1 MGGFSLF
8 NIVFVAG
15 LLMSVRVM
23 VAGVERDRG
32 DAGAIVRTRWAMLAG
47 ALTLTGFVGS
57 LLARLHVSGG
67 VTAVASIVAVAI
79 GVLSARVLVH
89 RAVAMPVTDHE
100 FDPRFAM
107 QGVPA
112 VVVDAIPA
120 FGTGRVRLPARS
132 GEGAMVAARSL
143 DGTSIGRDVEVGVER
158 IDDGVAFVEVWSAIE
173 ARL

>member
-8 NIVFVAG
+8 HIVFVAG

-23 VAGVERDRG
+23 VAGVERARG
-32 DAGAIVRTRWAMLAG
+32 EAGTVVRTRWAMLAG

-57 LLARLHVSGG
+57 LLVRQRASGVAITLASM
-67 VTAVASIVAVAI
+67 VTVAV
-79 GVLSARVLVH
+79 GVLSARFFVR
-89 RAVAMPVTDHE
+89 RAVASSVGDHE

-112 VVVDAIPA
+112 IVVAAIPA
-120 FGTGRVRLPARS
+120 FGAGQVRLPARN
-132 GEGAMVAARSL
+132 GAGAIVAARSL
-143 DGTSIGRDVEVGVER
+143 DGTSIGCDVEVGVER